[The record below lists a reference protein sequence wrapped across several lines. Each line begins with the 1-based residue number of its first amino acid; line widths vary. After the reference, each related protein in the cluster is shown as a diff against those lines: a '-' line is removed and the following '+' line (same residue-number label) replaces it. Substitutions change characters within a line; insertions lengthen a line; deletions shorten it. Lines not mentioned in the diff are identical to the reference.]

1 MKLFLFLIILY
12 LLQSCSFDDKSGI
25 WKNDSFITEKK
36 EDVKDGFNDLVIS
49 SDTFNQ
55 IILIN
60 NKKKFTLSTPK
71 NTKIWQDIYFNKSN
85 NSENFSFSELNQLN
99 FISKK
104 ITSHPIN
111 NFILFKDNNL
121 ILSDQKGNVIIFN
134 TINNKIIKFNFYKKK
149 FKKIKKYL
157 NFHLENN
164 FLYIS
169 DNLGYLYNY
178 DLINKKVIWAKN
190 YNVPFSGN
198 LKIIENKLITSNLN
212 NNLIF
217 YNKYNGNILKSI
229 PTEETIIKNQFK
241 NNISLDYKNL
251 YFLNTFGSLYSVN
264 VERMTINWFVNISNS
279 SALNPNNLFN
289 GSIIINKDNR
299 IIVSS
304 DNQTFMI
311 DTNSGNIINKF
322 NFSSQIK
329 PTIVDKYLFII
340 TKNHYLVVIDYNS
353 GEIIFSSDINQDLSD
368 LLQEKKRKILIG
380 SLNILENK
388 IYIFLKNSFY
398 LKYDLNGRLLDV
410 NKLPT
415 KINSELIFVNN
426 SILFVNNR
434 NKLVIVN

>member
-1 MKLFLFLIILY
+1 
-12 LLQSCSFDDKSGI
+12 
-25 WKNDSFITEKK
+25 
-36 EDVKDGFNDLVIS
+36 
-49 SDTFNQ
+49 
-55 IILIN
+55 
-60 NKKKFTLSTPK
+60 
-71 NTKIWQDIYFNKSN
+71 
-85 NSENFSFSELNQLN
+85 
-99 FISKK
+99 
-104 ITSHPIN
+104 
-111 NFILFKDNNL
+111 
-121 ILSDQKGNVIIFN
+121 
-134 TINNKIIKFNFYKKK
+134 
-149 FKKIKKYL
+149 
-157 NFHLENN
+157 
-164 FLYIS
+164 
-169 DNLGYLYNY
+169 
-178 DLINKKVIWAKN
+178 
-190 YNVPFSGN
+190 
-198 LKIIENKLITSNLN
+198 
-212 NNLIF
+212 
-217 YNKYNGNILKSI
+217 
-229 PTEETIIKNQFK
+229 
-241 NNISLDYKNL
+241 
-251 YFLNTFGSLYSVN
+251 
-264 VERMTINWFVNISNS
+264 MTINWFVNISNS

-415 KINSELIFVNN
+415 KINSKLIFVNN